1 MKKNYAMSLLFLLGF
16 LGSIPLYAQQ
26 TVKGKVTAQGDGT
39 PLPGVSIVI
48 QGSSTGTVS
57 DLDGNYSL
65 SVPGAESVLVYS
77 FIGYETQ
84 RKIVGN
90 TTEINIQLAEDI
102 SQLGEVVVT
111 ALGITRDERS
121 IGYAT
126 QEVQGENLTYT
137 KEQNVLGSLSGKVAG
152 VQVTGS
158 SGASMGGTQKIKIRG
173 VNSISGGGE
182 PLMVVDG
189 TPISNSNFSG
199 SSGQDYGNL
208 GQDINPEDIE
218 TINVLKGP
226 TASALYG
233 IRGQYGVIMITT
245 KKGKKGSDVKV
256 ELSSAVFVDK
266 VSNLMPYQNLY
277 GGGSSQ
283 TWRTLPNGD
292 KYVDMSV
299 DESWGPK
306 MDGTLARHVMS
317 FYPQDPTYEQLTPF
331 VPHPDNIKDYYE
343 TGTNVNNGVTITGGG
358 ANSNFR
364 VSVNDTRIQGIEP
377 NTSLRRNNVGLGL
390 GIDLT
395 KKLKVTTNINY
406 AANKGRRP
414 GQGSEDGSRYL
425 GQWFQRSL
433 DMNRLKDYQYD
444 DGTFLHWNLRR
455 PSSSTGEVTN
465 FNPLYWANPYF
476 LAYENYSDDS
486 RDRFF
491 GDVGL
496 SYQITPE
503 LKVSGF
509 VRSDMYTQ
517 NIDSRASFGGTG
529 VPGYSVG
536 KYQNTEMN
544 YEILAQYSKTWN
556 KLSLDANLGGNI
568 YDRDYSY
575 LSMATVGGLS
585 SPGFYNIDA
594 SIDRPSTTS
603 YQLRKTIRS
612 AYAMVSLGYNN
623 TYFVDASIRNDNSST
638 LPVDDN
644 SYVYPSISTSV
655 VFSEWIKSELM
666 TLGKLRLSYAQ
677 AGSDL
682 SPYSTTPFF
691 NVGTVYSG
699 DQTVNTLSVPDN
711 LNNPSIKPSFA
722 HSYEAGVDFKF
733 YEGRVGLSFTY
744 YNQRNENQILNLD
757 LSGAS
762 GYGSATINAG
772 KIVNRGIELAIT
784 ATPFRSENFNWDVS
798 FNVSRNRN
806 EVVELYPGI
815 DVYQYGSTTY
825 SSTSSYLNSYV
836 GKSFGSLVGQAYQRD
851 EATGKILLGSNNMPL
866 YTDAT
871 YDFGTVLPDFNGG
884 FQNVLNYK
892 NFQLAAMIDFQAG
905 GQFFS
910 RSKMLAVRTG
920 LDPLSA
926 ATNDNGMNVRD
937 PLSEGGGVKVEGISA
952 ETGEEVTAYVDA
964 KAYYGVVA
972 RRIYEDWLY
981 DASFIRLREISL
993 NYNFSKGQYAKL
1005 PVENVRIGLVGRN
1018 LAMLFQNAPK
1028 GINPAELSTGSQDIG
1043 WYESGQLPSVRSF
1056 GFNLNV
1062 TF

>member
-1 MKKNYAMSLLFLLGF
+1 MKKNYAMTLLFLLGF
-16 LGSIPLYAQQ
+16 LASIPLYAQQ
-26 TVKGKVTAQGDGT
+26 TIKGKVTSQEDGM
-39 PLPGVSIVI
+39 PLPGVSIVV
-48 QGSSTGTVS
+48 QGSSKGTVS
-57 DLDGNYSL
+57 DLDGNYSI
-65 SVPGAESVLVYS
+65 SVPGSESVLVYS

-84 RKIVGN
+84 RKIAGN
-90 TTEINIQLAEDI
+90 TTEINIQLAEDV

-126 QEVQGENLTYT
+126 QEVKGENLTYT
-137 KEQNVLGSLSGKVAG
+137 KEQNVLGSLSGKIAG

-226 TASALYG
+226 AASALYG

-256 ELSSAVFVDK
+256 ELNSAVFVDN

-306 MDGTLARHVMS
+306 TDGTLVRQVMS
-317 FYPQDPTYEQLTPF
+317 FYPQDPTYGQLTPF
-331 VPHPDNIKDYYE
+331 VAYPDNIKDYYE

-358 ANSNFR
+358 ASSNFR
-364 VSVNDTRIQGIEP
+364 VSLNDTRIQGVEP
-377 NTSLRRNNVGLGL
+377 NTSLKRNNVGVSLGV
-390 GIDLT
+390 DLT
-395 KKLKVTTNINY
+395 KKLRLSTNVNY
-406 AANKGRRP
+406 AANQGRRP

-425 GQWFQRSL
+425 GQWFQRSM
-433 DMNRLKDYQYD
+433 DMNRLKDYKYD
-444 DGTFLHWNLRR
+444 DGTFLNWNLRR
-455 PSSSTGEVTN
+455 PSTSTGEVTN

-476 LAYENYSDDS
+476 LANENFSDDN

-496 SYQITPE
+496 SYQISSE
-503 LKVSGF
+503 LKVSAF

-517 NIDSRASFGGTG
+517 NINSRASFGGTG
-529 VPGYSVG
+529 NPGYSVG

-544 YEILAQYSKTWN
+544 YELLAQYNKVWN
-556 KLSLDANLGGNI
+556 KFSLDANVGGNI

-585 SPGFYNIDA
+585 SPGFYNINA
-594 SIDRPSTTS
+594 SIDRPVTSS
-603 YQLRKTIRS
+603 YQQNKQIKS
-612 AYAMVSLGYNN
+612 AYAMVSLGYKN
-623 TYFVDASIRNDNSST
+623 TYFLDASLRNDNSST
-638 LPVDDN
+638 LPVDNN
-644 SYVYPSISTSV
+644 SYWYPSLSTSV
-655 VFSEWIKSELM
+655 VFSEWIKSDVM

-682 SPYSTTPFF
+682 SPYSTTSFF
-691 NVGTVYSG
+691 NVGSTYTGSS
-699 DQTVNTLSVPDN
+699 TVNTLSVPDN
-711 LNNPSIKPSFA
+711 LNNPNIKPSFA

-757 LSGAS
+757 ISGTS

-772 KIVNRGIELAIT
+772 EIVNRGLEIALT
-784 ATPFRSENFNWDVS
+784 ATPFRSDNFNWDMS
-798 FNVSRNRN
+798 FNISRNRN

-836 GKSFGSLVGQAYQRD
+836 GKPFGSLVGQAYQRD
-851 EATGKILLGSNNMPL
+851 EATGKILLGSNNLPL

-871 YDFGTVLPDFNGG
+871 HDFGTVLPDFNGG

-926 ATNDNGMNVRD
+926 AINDKGMNVRD
-937 PLSEGGGVKVEGISA
+937 PLADGGGVKVEGISA
-952 ETGEEVTAYVDA
+952 ETGEDVTAYVDA

-981 DASFIRLREISL
+981 DASYIRLREVSL
-993 NYNFSKGQYAKL
+993 SYNFNKSQFANL
-1005 PVENVRIGLVGRN
+1005 PVENVKVALVGRN
-1018 LAMLFQNAPK
+1018 LGMLFQNAPK
-1028 GINPAELSTGSQDIG
+1028 GINPAELSTGSQAIG

>member
-1 MKKNYAMSLLFLLGF
+1 MKKNYAMTLLFLLGF
-16 LGSIPLYAQQ
+16 LASIPLYAQQ
-26 TVKGKVTAQGDGT
+26 TIKGKVTSQEDGM
-39 PLPGVSIVI
+39 PLPGVSIVV
-48 QGSSTGTVS
+48 QGSSKGTVS
-57 DLDGNYSL
+57 DLDGNYSI
-65 SVPGAESVLVYS
+65 SVPGSESVLVYS

-84 RKIVGN
+84 RKIAGN
-90 TTEINIQLAEDI
+90 TTEINIQLAEDV

-126 QEVQGENLTYT
+126 QEVKGENLTYT
-137 KEQNVLGSLSGKVAG
+137 KEQNVLGSLSGKIAG

-226 TASALYG
+226 AASALYG

-256 ELSSAVFVDK
+256 ELNSAVFVDN

-306 MDGTLARHVMS
+306 TDGTLVRQVMS
-317 FYPQDPTYEQLTPF
+317 FYPQDPTYGQLTPF
-331 VPHPDNIKDYYE
+331 VAYPDNIKDYYE

-358 ANSNFR
+358 ASSNFR
-364 VSVNDTRIQGIEP
+364 VSLNDTRIQGVEP
-377 NTSLRRNNVGLGL
+377 NTSLKRNNVGVSLGV
-390 GIDLT
+390 DLT
-395 KKLKVTTNINY
+395 KKLRLSTNVNY
-406 AANKGRRP
+406 AANQGRRP

-425 GQWFQRSL
+425 GQWFQRSM
-433 DMNRLKDYQYD
+433 DMKRLKDYKYD
-444 DGTFLHWNLRR
+444 DGTFLNWNLRR
-455 PSSSTGEVTN
+455 PSTSTGEVTN

-476 LAYENYSDDS
+476 LANENFSDDN

-496 SYQITPE
+496 SYQISSE
-503 LKVSGF
+503 LKVSAF

-517 NIDSRASFGGTG
+517 NINSRASFGGTG
-529 VPGYSVG
+529 NPGYSVG

-544 YEILAQYSKTWN
+544 YELLAQYNKVWN
-556 KLSLDANLGGNI
+556 KFSLDANVGGNI

-585 SPGFYNIDA
+585 SPGFYNINA
-594 SIDRPSTTS
+594 SIDRPVTSS
-603 YQLRKTIRS
+603 YQQNKQIKS

-623 TYFVDASIRNDNSST
+623 TYFLDASLRNDNSST
-638 LPVDDN
+638 LPVDNN
-644 SYVYPSISTSV
+644 SYWYPSLSTSV
-655 VFSEWIKSELM
+655 VFSEWIKSDVM

-682 SPYSTTPFF
+682 SPYSTTSFF
-691 NVGTVYSG
+691 NVGSTYTGSS
-699 DQTVNTLSVPDN
+699 TVNTLSVPDN
-711 LNNPSIKPSFA
+711 LNNPNIKPSFA

-757 LSGAS
+757 ISGTS

-772 KIVNRGIELAIT
+772 EIVNRGLEIALT
-784 ATPFRSENFNWDVS
+784 ATPFRSDNFNWDMS
-798 FNVSRNRN
+798 FNISRNRN

-836 GKSFGSLVGQAYQRD
+836 GKPFGSLVGQAYQRD
-851 EATGKILLGSNNMPL
+851 EATGKILLGSNNLPL

-871 YDFGTVLPDFNGG
+871 HDFGTVLPDFNGG

-926 ATNDNGMNVRD
+926 AINDKGMNVRD
-937 PLSEGGGVKVEGISA
+937 PLADGGGVKVEGISA
-952 ETGEEVTAYVDA
+952 ETGEDVTAYVDA

-981 DASFIRLREISL
+981 DASYIRLREVSL
-993 NYNFSKGQYAKL
+993 SYNFNKSQFANL
-1005 PVENVRIGLVGRN
+1005 PVENVKVALVGRN
-1018 LAMLFQNAPK
+1018 LGMLFQNAPK
-1028 GINPAELSTGSQDIG
+1028 GINPAELSTGSQAIG

>member
-1 MKKNYAMSLLFLLGF
+1 MKKSYAMTLLFLLGF
-16 LGSIPLYAQQ
+16 LASIPLYAQQ
-26 TVKGKVTAQGDGT
+26 TVKGKVTAQEDGM
-39 PLPGVSIVI
+39 PLPGVSIVV
-48 QGSSTGTVS
+48 QGTNTGAVT
-57 DLDGNYSL
+57 DLEGNYSI
-65 SVPGAESVLVYS
+65 SVPNSESVLVFS
-77 FIGYETQ
+77 FIGYTTQ
-84 RKIVGN
+84 QKIVGN
-90 TTEINIQLAEDI
+90 SSEINISLSEDI

-121 IGYAT
+121 IGYST
-126 QEVQGENLTYT
+126 QEVTGENLTYT
-137 KEQNVLGSLSGKVAG
+137 KEQNVLGSLSGKIAG

-182 PLMVVDG
+182 PLMVIDG

-199 SSGQDYGNL
+199 ASGQDYGNL
-208 GQDINPEDIE
+208 GQDVNPEDIE

-226 TASALYG
+226 AASALYG

-256 ELSSAVFVDK
+256 ELNSAIFVDK
-266 VSNLMPYQNLY
+266 VFNLMPYQNLY
-277 GGGSSQ
+277 GGGASQ

-317 FYPQDPTYEQLTPF
+317 FYPQDPTYGQLTPF
-331 VPHPDNIKDYYE
+331 VAHPDNIKDYYQ

-364 VSVNDTRIQGIEP
+364 ISANDTRIQGIEP
-377 NTSLRRNNVGLGL
+377 NTSLKRNNLGVSL

-395 KKLKVTTNINY
+395 KKLKVTTNVNY
-406 AANKGRRP
+406 AANEGRRP

-425 GQWFQRSL
+425 GQWFQRSM
-433 DMNRLKDYQYD
+433 DMNRLKDYKYE
-444 DGTFLHWNLRR
+444 DGTFLNWNLRR
-455 PSSSTGEVTN
+455 PSTTTGEVTN

-476 LAYENYSDDS
+476 LAYENYSDDN

-496 SYQITPE
+496 SYQISPE

-517 NIDSRASFGGTG
+517 NINSRASFGGTG

-544 YEILAQYSKTWN
+544 YEILAQYTKTWN
-556 KLSLDANLGGNI
+556 KLSLDANVGGNI
-568 YDRDYSY
+568 YDRNYTY
-575 LSMATVGGLS
+575 LSIATVGGLS

-594 SIDRPSTTS
+594 SIDRPITNS
-603 YQLRKTIRS
+603 YLLRKQIKS

-623 TYFVDASIRNDNSST
+623 TYFVDASLRNDNSST
-638 LPVDDN
+638 LPVDNN
-644 SYVYPSISTSV
+644 SYWYPSISTSL
-655 VFSEWIKSELM
+655 VFSEWIKSDIM

-682 SPYSTTPFF
+682 SPYSTTSFF
-691 NVGTVYSG
+691 NVGSTYAGSS
-699 DQTVNTLSVPDN
+699 TVNTLSVPAN
-711 LNNPSIKPSFA
+711 LNNPNIKPSFA

-757 LSGAS
+757 VSGAS

-772 KIVNRGIELAIT
+772 EIVNKGLELAIT
-784 ATPFRSENFNWDVS
+784 ATPFQSDRFNWDIS

-836 GKSFGSLVGQAYQRD
+836 GKPFGSLVGQAYQRD
-851 EATGKILLGSNNMPL
+851 EATGKILLGSNNLPL

-871 YDFGTVLPDFNGG
+871 HDFGTVLPDFNGG

-926 ATNDNGMNVRD
+926 TTNENGMNVRD
-937 PLSEGGGVKVEGISA
+937 PLEDGGGVKVEGISA
-952 ETGEEVTAYVDA
+952 ETGEEITAFVDA

-981 DASFIRLREISL
+981 DASFIRLREVSL
-993 NYNFSKGQYAKL
+993 SYNFNKGQYAKL
-1005 PVENVRIGLVGRN
+1005 PVENVRVALVGRN

-1028 GINPAELSTGSQDIG
+1028 GINPAELSTGSQAIG